1 MICHLKTTISWYIV
15 LSIIIAFLQTKASCV
30 FKNNFN
36 KGAELCHLNIQSHA
50 TYYDF
55 AHWFFI
61 PYW

>member
-55 AHWFFI
+55 AH
-61 PYW
+61 